1 MPRFSANLTMLYNE
15 HQFLDRFAAARADG
29 FRAVEFMFPYPFPKE
44 HIADALQRNDL
55 ILVLHNLPAGNW
67 DGGERGVACL
77 PGRENEFQEGVGHA
91 IDYATALRCPQV
103 NCLVGLAPKD
113 ASGDQ
118 VRRTLVANLRFAA
131 KELKSAGIRLL
142 VEPVN
147 SIDIPG
153 FYLDRVEKAVS
164 ILDEV
169 GSDNLYLQYDL
180 YHQQRMGGEL
190 LATYRRFKDRIAHI
204 QVADNPG
211 RNEPGTGEINYS
223 FLFEALDRESYKGW
237 IGCEY
242 KPSAATSAGLGWA
255 SSHLRKEGKATR
267 EQGAGR

>member
-29 FRAVEFMFPYPFPKE
+29 FRAVEFMFPYPFPRE

-77 PGRENEFQEGVGHA
+77 PGREKEFQEGVGHA

-153 FYLDRVEKAVS
+153 FYLD
-164 ILDEV
+164 
-169 GSDNLYLQYDL
+169 
-180 YHQQRMGGEL
+180 
-190 LATYRRFKDRIAHI
+190 
-204 QVADNPG
+204 QV
-211 RNEPGTGEINYS
+211 
-223 FLFEALDRESYKGW
+223 
-237 IGCEY
+237 
-242 KPSAATSAGLGWA
+242 
-255 SSHLRKEGKATR
+255 
-267 EQGAGR
+267 